1 MALHS
6 SDLGITVSKC
16 RIKEFAYIFVCVL
29 GRVKSS
35 TLVGSFT
42 GVEN

>member
-16 RIKEFAYIFVCVL
+16 RIKESAYVFVCLL
-29 GRVKSS
+29 GGVKSS

-42 GVEN
+42 GAEN